1 MDLRFAICDLRFI
14 WFYLRSQL
22 ADRNFQITIRR
33 SQFSDLNSQI
43 AIRTSKISNRRSQFA
58 DHKSQ
63 IAILKS
69 QLADRNSNIENLKY
83 PVMRFQLTFL
93 VLTLLVCSCSR
104 PPEYAEINGLTQ
116 GTTYHIV
123 VEKTPG
129 LDIMALR
136 RDIEALFTEID
147 NSLSIYNDSS
157 VISAINS
164 NRTDLTDTLF
174 REVFRAAAQVSAE
187 SGGYFDITIGP
198 LVKSW
203 GFGPDA
209 MKRFDESMLDSLLAL
224 VGMDKVRL
232 EGQRVIKADP
242 DMFIDVNAIAQGYTV
257 DLAADLIARSGISQ
271 CLVEVGGEV
280 RTLGDKNGTGWKVG
294 IDAPVDGNYIPG
306 ADIQAKIRL
315 DNSALAT
322 SGNYRKFFV
331 EDGVKYSHT
340 IDPRTGYPVR
350 HTLLSATIIAPTGA
364 VADAWA
370 TACMVGGKDA
380 AIAFIEKYDFLEG
393 YLVFSDDNGEMKS
406 WVSEGIRKLIIT
418 D

>member
-1 MDLRFAICDLRFI
+1 MRMFLIC
-14 WFYLRSQL
+14 
-22 ADRNFQITIRR
+22 TV
-33 SQFSDLNSQI
+33 I
-43 AIRTSKISNRRSQFA
+43 ALS
-58 DHKSQ
+58 
-63 IAILKS
+63 
-69 QLADRNSNIENLKY
+69 
-83 PVMRFQLTFL
+83 LT
-93 VLTLLVCSCSR
+93 SCSGQV
-104 PPEYAEINGLTQ
+104 EYVELNGLTQ

-123 VEKTPG
+123 VEKTHG
-129 LDIMALR
+129 LDVMALR
-136 RDIEALFTEID
+136 QDIENLFTDID

-164 NRTDLTDTLF
+164 NRSDATDMLF
-174 REVFRAAAQVSAE
+174 QEVFRASVLVSE
-187 SGGYFDITIGP
+187 QSGGLFDITIGP

-209 MKRFDESMLDSLLAL
+209 MKRFNPDMLDSLLAL

-232 EGQRVIKADP
+232 EGDRIIKADP

-257 DLAADLIARSGISQ
+257 DLVADLIAQAGIRQ

-280 RTLGDKNGTGWKVG
+280 RTLGDKNGAGWKVG
-294 IDAPVDGNYIPG
+294 IDAPTDGNFTPG
-306 ADIQAKIRL
+306 ADLQAKIRL
-315 DNSALAT
+315 DNRALAT

-331 EDGVKYSHT
+331 EDGIKYSHT

-370 TACMVGGKDA
+370 TACMVGGKEE
-380 AIAFIEKYDFLEG
+380 AIAFIEKHDFLEG
-393 YLVFSDDNGEMKS
+393 YLVFSDEKGEMKS
-406 WVSEGIRKLIIT
+406 WISEGIRKLII

>member
-1 MDLRFAICDLRFI
+1 MNNLISICSAI
-14 WFYLRSQL
+14 
-22 ADRNFQITIRR
+22 A
-33 SQFSDLNSQI
+33 
-43 AIRTSKISNRRSQFA
+43 
-58 DHKSQ
+58 
-63 IAILKS
+63 
-69 QLADRNSNIENLKY
+69 
-83 PVMRFQLTFL
+83 
-93 VLTLLVCSCSR
+93 LTLFSCT
-104 PPEYAEINGLTQ
+104 PQPEYAELNGLTQ

-136 RDIEALFTEID
+136 QEIELLFTEID

-157 VISAINS
+157 VISAINANRS
-164 NRTDLTDTLF
+164 NLTDTLF
-174 REVFRAAAQVSAE
+174 REVFRASSQISSE
-187 SGGYFDITIGP
+187 SGGLFDITIGP
-198 LVKSW
+198 LVKAW

-209 MKRFDESMLDSLLAL
+209 IKRFDESMLDSLLAL

-232 EGQRVIKADP
+232 EGDRIIKADP

-257 DLAADLIARSGISQ
+257 DLVADLIVRSGITH

-280 RTLGDKNGTGWKVG
+280 RTVGDKHGMGWKVG
-294 IDAPVDGNYIPG
+294 IDTPADGNYIPG
-306 ADIQAKIRL
+306 ADIQARIRL
-315 DNSALAT
+315 DNLALAT

-331 EDGVKYSHT
+331 EDGIKYSHT

-370 TACMVGGKDA
+370 TACMVGGKDE

-393 YLVFSDDNGEMKS
+393 YLIYSDENGVMKS
-406 WVSEGIRKLIIT
+406 WISEGLRELIISEK
-418 D
+418 